1 LRRSFVFSP
10 RSILLIR
17 LQKLTLWRRCGMS
30 EPILRVSGLKK
41 TFSKNGVEI
50 NVIKGISVDINEG
63 DFITI
68 MGPSGAGKSTFLH
81 ILGTLDKPSEGDI
94 FFRDKNIKEFSEDEE
109 SRFRNEKVGFVFQ
122 FYHLLQDFNV
132 IENIIMPLLIRRLSR
147 NDAVAKAESFLEIMG
162 LQHRREHKPGELS
175 GGEQQRVAIA
185 RALVNEPEIILADE
199 PTGNLDRK
207 TGKEVLD
214 YLLSI
219 NDRLSSTLVLV
230 THDPE
235 IGSIGERKMK
245 MVDGELFS
253 V

>member
-1 LRRSFVFSP
+1 
-10 RSILLIR
+10 
-17 LQKLTLWRRCGMS
+17 MS
-30 EPILRVSGLKK
+30 DPILRVSELKK

-50 NVIKGISVDINEG
+50 NVIKGINIDIYEG

-81 ILGTLDKPSEGDI
+81 ILGTLDNPSEGDI
-94 FFRDKNIKEFSEDEE
+94 FFRDRNVKEFTEDEE
-109 SRFRNEKVGFVFQ
+109 SKFRNEKVGFVFQ

-132 IENIIMPLLIRRLSR
+132 IENIMMPLLIKRL
-147 NDAVAKAESFLEIMG
+147 NQADAIAKAENFLEIMG
-162 LQHRREHKPGELS
+162 LKHRRDHKPGELS

-219 NDRLSSTLVLV
+219 NERLSSTLILV

-245 MVDGELFS
+245 MVDGELFTI
-253 V
+253 

>member
-1 LRRSFVFSP
+1 
-10 RSILLIR
+10 
-17 LQKLTLWRRCGMS
+17 MS
-30 EPILRVSGLKK
+30 DPILRVSGLKK

-50 NVIKGISVDINEG
+50 NVIKGIDIDIYEG

-94 FFRDKNIKEFSEDEE
+94 FFRDRNVKGFTEDEE
-109 SRFRNEKVGFVFQ
+109 SKFRNEKVGFVFQ

-132 IENIIMPLLIRRLSR
+132 IENITMPLLIKRLSP
-147 NDAVAKAESFLEIMG
+147 AEALSKAENFLEIMG
-162 LQHRREHKPGELS
+162 LKHRRDHKPGELS

-214 YLLSI
+214 YLLSV
-219 NDRLSSTLVLV
+219 NERLSSTLILV

-235 IGSIGERKMK
+235 IGSIGERKLK
-245 MVDGELFS
+245 MVDGELFTI
-253 V
+253 

>member
-1 LRRSFVFSP
+1 
-10 RSILLIR
+10 
-17 LQKLTLWRRCGMS
+17 MS
-30 EPILRVSGLKK
+30 DPILRVSGLKK

-50 NVIKGISVDINEG
+50 NVIKGIDIDIYEG

-94 FFRDKNIKEFSEDEE
+94 FFRDRNVKGFTEDEE
-109 SRFRNEKVGFVFQ
+109 SKFRNEKVGFVFQ

-132 IENIIMPLLIRRLSR
+132 IENITMPLLIKRLSP
-147 NDAVAKAESFLEIMG
+147 AEALAKAENFLDIMG
-162 LQHRREHKPGELS
+162 LKHRRDHKPGELS

-214 YLLSI
+214 YLLSV
-219 NDRLSSTLVLV
+219 NERLSSTLILV

-235 IGSIGERKMK
+235 IGSIGERKLK
-245 MVDGELFS
+245 MVDGELFTI
-253 V
+253 

>member
-1 LRRSFVFSP
+1 
-10 RSILLIR
+10 
-17 LQKLTLWRRCGMS
+17 MS
-30 EPILRVSGLKK
+30 DPILRVSGLKK
-41 TFSKNGVEI
+41 TYSKNGVEI
-50 NVIKGISVDINEG
+50 NVIKGIDIDIYEG
-63 DFITI
+63 DLITI

-81 ILGTLDKPSEGDI
+81 ILGTLNKPSEGDI
-94 FFRDKNIKEFSEDEE
+94 FFRDRNVKGFSEDEE

-132 IENIIMPLLIRRLSR
+132 IENIMMPLLIRRLS
-147 NDAVAKAESFLEIMG
+147 KAEAISKAEAFLEIMG
-162 LQHRREHKPGELS
+162 LTHRRDHKPGELS

-219 NDRLSSTLVLV
+219 NERLSSTLILV

-235 IGSIGERKMK
+235 IGSIGKRKLK
-245 MVDGELFS
+245 MVDGELS
-253 V
+253 AI

>member
-1 LRRSFVFSP
+1 
-10 RSILLIR
+10 
-17 LQKLTLWRRCGMS
+17 MS
-30 EPILRVSGLKK
+30 DPILRVSGLKK
-41 TFSKNGVEI
+41 TFNKNGVEI
-50 NVIKGISVDINEG
+50 NVIKGIDIDIYEG

-94 FFRDKNIKEFSEDEE
+94 FFRDRNVKGFTEDEE

-132 IENIIMPLLIRRLSR
+132 IENITMPLLISRLSPPE
-147 NDAVAKAESFLEIMG
+147 ALSKAENFLEIMG
-162 LQHRREHKPGELS
+162 LKHRRDHKPGELS

-214 YLLSI
+214 YLLSV
-219 NDRLSSTLVLV
+219 NKRLSSTLILV

-235 IGSIGERKMK
+235 IGSIGERKLK
-245 MVDGELFS
+245 MVDGELFAI
-253 V
+253 